1 MIALCGLAGV
11 GKSVLGYTLAMA
23 LGSGRPILGRPTEP
37 CRVLYIDEENGHRD
51 RRAYIYR
58 AWVGLGRPDKHLLA
72 ENVAVHG
79 FALSTSETPW
89 DGCLRSLAAAN
100 RPIVTILDTTTPACR
115 IKDENSN
122 GEAALAAQKIRGV
135 MNLAGLDASVIL
147 MKHLR
152 VNPDTGQVDMRGAK
166 AWKGAVDAV
175 WYHRRSAGRPRKD
188 GLYRTYIQPEKVR
201 AFGLQNEIVI
211 DAERIEGGNGLILHG
226 TDKPSDEEAQD
237 K

>member
-11 GKSVLGYTLAMA
+11 GKSVFGYTLALA
-23 LGSGRPILGRPTEP
+23 LGSGNKIFERPTEP
-37 CRVLYIDEENGHRD
+37 SRVLYIDEENGHRD

-58 AWVGLGRPDKHLLA
+58 AWIGLKRPEKVPLA

-79 FALSTSETPW
+79 FALSASDLPW
-89 DGCLRSLAAAN
+89 DGCLRGLAAALK
-100 RPIVTILDTTTPACR
+100 PALIVIDTTTPACR

-135 MNLAGLDASVIL
+135 MSLAGPDASCIL

-152 VNPDTGQVDMRGAK
+152 VNPETGQVDMRGAK

-175 WYHRRSAGRPRKD
+175 WYHRRAAGRPRKD

-201 AFGLQNEIVI
+201 AFGLQTELVI
-211 DAERIEGGNGLILHG
+211 DAERVEDGNGLVLHG
-226 TDKPSDEEAQD
+226 TDKPLDDEPE